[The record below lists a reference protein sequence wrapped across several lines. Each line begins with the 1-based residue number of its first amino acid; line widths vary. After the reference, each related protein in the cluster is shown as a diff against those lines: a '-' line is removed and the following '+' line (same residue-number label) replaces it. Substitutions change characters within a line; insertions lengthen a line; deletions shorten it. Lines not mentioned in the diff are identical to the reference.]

1 MGEGDEE
8 ANKKEFAVIAE
19 ATGLDVEQIDSLKKG
34 FEGFDKEGGG
44 TISQTSM
51 QMILK
56 SMGVK
61 VDKDDMESH
70 CSDVD
75 EEATGKFSFHMF
87 CQVAAR
93 FMIEVRLLYL
103 ERSFNKYILI
113 EYFLKDDEE
122 QMKEELKEAFRIYD
136 KENQG
141 FITNEVLKEILRE
154 IDPTLTED
162 DLEGIIEEV
171 DEDGSG
177 TMDFDEFQE
186 MMMG

>member
-1 MGEGDEE
+1 MGVCQHQQRTGDSQMMTEE
-8 ANKKEFAVIAE
+8 TEFVQIAE

-61 VDKDDMESH
+61 VDKDDMDNH
-70 CSDVD
+70 CADVD
-75 EEATGKFSFHMF
+75 EEATGKFSFSMF

-93 FMIEVRLLYL
+93 FMIE
-103 ERSFNKYILI
+103 
-113 EYFLKDDEE
+113 DDEE

-141 FITNEVLKEILRE
+141 YITNEV
-154 IDPTLTED
+154 
-162 DLEGIIEEV
+162 
-171 DEDGSG
+171 
-177 TMDFDEFQE
+177 
-186 MMMG
+186 

>member
-1 MGEGDEE
+1 M
-8 ANKKEFAVIAE
+8 
-19 ATGLDVEQIDSLKKG
+19 TGVDPDQVDSLKKG
-34 FEGFDKEGGG
+34 FDGFDKEGG
-44 TISQTSM
+44 TINQTTM
-51 QMILK
+51 MMILK
-56 SMGVK
+56 SMGVDVNK
-61 VDKDDMESH
+61 TDMENYS
-70 CSDVD
+70 SEVD
-75 EEATGKFSFHMF
+75 EEETGKFSFSMF

-93 FMIEVRLLYL
+93 FMIE
-103 ERSFNKYILI
+103 
-113 EYFLKDDEE
+113 DDEE

-141 FITNEVLKEILRE
+141 YITNEVLKEILRE
-154 IDPTLTED
+154 IDPTMTED